1 MALMKIYTAEY
12 TDKNGTVQYVFTFE
26 AMNPKE
32 AKYKA
37 IRHKMYALPYP
48 GSGRLKTVIK
58 LTGKQ

>member
-12 TDKNGTVQYVFTFE
+12 TDKDGIVQYDFTFE

-48 GSGRLKTVIK
+48 GSGRLKTIIK
-58 LTGKQ
+58 LTGNL